1 MHIST
6 KKISK
11 KRMVLEYIVMAFGA
25 VLAAL
30 GVEFFLLPNGVI
42 DSGVVGVSIILSEI
56 TDISKGLFTVLLNIP
71 FLWFAYKHGG
81 HKFIVRAFF
90 SIIIFS
96 LCLVAFERISA
107 GLDKLIGIIFGA
119 LSLGLGVGIIMRF
132 GGCLDG
138 TEMFSLWLSKKKNVS
153 VGTLLMIINIFIFMA
168 SAFVF
173 GWNSALYSMVAYFFV
188 TKLIDMVIEGVD
200 ESKAVMI
207 ITKEPEELAKRI
219 MEDLGRS
226 ITYIN
231 GTKGYTRNEVQIIYS
246 VVTRLEISKVRE
258 IISLTDPL
266 AFMTITNLADVVG
279 GHRHK

>member
-1 MHIST
+1 
-6 KKISK
+6 
-11 KRMVLEYIVMAFGA
+11 MAFGA